1 MSNTLAIGAVT
12 ATLRN
17 LLEKAVAEEG
27 GGMHATTLAPEK
39 AQIFGQA
46 DGPGRV
52 NLFLYQ
58 TQINAA
64 WRNMDMPRQT
74 KPNETGQPPL
84 ALDLYYLLTAYERED
99 GDVSVIA
106 HRLLGR
112 AMRVLHDHPLL
123 GAGEIRSALPN
134 NDLADQIERI
144 RIVPQTMSVEEF
156 SKLWTTFQ
164 VGYRISAAYHVS
176 VVLID
181 STLPSHTPLPVLAR
195 GAKDRGPSAVAG
207 NSLPVI
213 TSVLSPNNQSS
224 AFLGDQLTIVGQN
237 LGDLSAVRFTLIN
250 SQIPSVA
257 PILLPPAATQVMQ
270 DGITVNLPNDAAAQT
285 VWAAGFYTV
294 AVVVNRAVNGSA
306 QTWSSNELP
315 LSVAPRIQQITPA
328 NPHPDVNGKVSLTVT
343 CQPEIKLALVDA
355 THTRFAQQV
364 ILLLGTA
371 RQIAP
376 EPPPAPPA
384 TTTGTVE
391 FIFPVAPAEL
401 GEYLARLRVDGVDL
415 PIVDRTVTPPVF
427 AASQKVRIS

>member
-17 LLEKAVAEEG
+17 LLDQAIAEEG

-64 WRNMDMPRQT
+64 WRNMDMPRQI

-84 ALDLYYLLTAYERED
+84 ALDLYYLLTAYERDD
-99 GDVSVIA
+99 GDPSVIA

-123 GAGEIRSALPN
+123 GAEEIRAALAN

-144 RIVPQTMSVEEF
+144 RITPQPMSVEEF

-181 STLPSHTPLPVLAR
+181 STLSSRTPLPVLTR
-195 GAKDRGPSAVAG
+195 GANDTGVKCATGLDSAV
-207 NSLPVI
+207 SHPHRM
-213 TSVLSPNNQSS
+213 SVQTCNRRVRKPARCWGTICSS
-224 AFLGDQLTIVGQN
+224 A
-237 LGDLSAVRFTLIN
+237 
-250 SQIPSVA
+250 
-257 PILLPPAATQVMQ
+257 VM
-270 DGITVNLPNDAAAQT
+270 I
-285 VWAAGFYTV
+285 
-294 AVVVNRAVNGSA
+294 S
-306 QTWSSNELP
+306 
-315 LSVAPRIQQITPA
+315 
-328 NPHPDVNGKVSLTVT
+328 
-343 CQPEIKLALVDA
+343 
-355 THTRFAQQV
+355 
-364 ILLLGTA
+364 TA
-371 RQIAP
+371 RTSPLQFRI
-376 EPPPAPPA
+376 
-384 TTTGTVE
+384 
-391 FIFPVAPAEL
+391 
-401 GEYLARLRVDGVDL
+401 RVC
-415 PIVDRTVTPPVF
+415 
-427 AASQKVRIS
+427 RIR